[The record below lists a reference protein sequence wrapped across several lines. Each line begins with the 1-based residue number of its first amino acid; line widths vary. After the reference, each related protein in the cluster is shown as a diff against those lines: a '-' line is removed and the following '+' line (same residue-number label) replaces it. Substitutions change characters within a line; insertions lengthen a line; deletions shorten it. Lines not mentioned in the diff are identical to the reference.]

1 MSKQLYNLTGSQN
14 FYGQKDVKTY
24 YSVPGAKVWNGIR
37 FMAQEFNLKAIF
49 VYEKGI
55 IGKNVF
61 VGTYSAKYD
70 NFRTASGMVVTAY
83 TF

>member
-1 MSKQLYNLTGSQN
+1 MNKQLYHLTGSQN
-14 FYGQKDVKTY
+14 FYGQKDKKTY
-24 YSVPGAKVWNGIR
+24 YSVPAAKVWNGMR
-37 FMAQEFNLKAIF
+37 FMVKEFNLKAIF

-70 NFRTASGMVVTAY
+70 NFRTASGVVSTIHN
-83 TF
+83 F